1 MIEIG
6 KTIIKFPPLREGILI
21 KRYKRF
27 LADVELADGEIVTA
41 HCANTGPMKGV
52 LWPGGRVRLK
62 YSPSPKRKLD
72 WSWEQAEVPSH
83 SELKKCWVGI
93 NTSLPNKLIR
103 NLIEA
108 NCLEKQFGSISTIK
122 SETKTISS
130 YIHNSQGDGIG
141 KIAVL
146 VALRCDE
153 NSKQIQDFGKQL
165 AMHIAAAKP
174 KAVSRDDLDPDL
186 LSRERKILVEQAK
199 DSGKPDAIIEKM
211 VDGRIRKFYEEACLL
226 EQTFVM
232 DEDSKIAD
240 VIEQKAKDL
249 SLKLS
254 ISGFSYFVLG
264 EGIEKREEDFVTEVA
279 AAGR

>member
-6 KTIIKFPPLREGILI
+6 KTIVKFPPLVEGILI

-83 SELKKCWVGI
+83 NELKRCWVGI

-108 NCLEKQFGSISTIK
+108 NGLEKQLGLIANIK
-122 SETKTISS
+122 PEVKYGLEGKSRIDLLLKPETSNSDSRNIYIEVKNTTWCEKTLALFPDTVTTRGQKHLMELMSVCT
-130 YIHNSQGDGIG
+130 NSR
-141 KIAVL
+141 AVL
-146 VALRCDE
+146 IPCISRSDMEIFAPADSADPLYGHLFREAL
-153 NSKQIQDFGKQL
+153 S
-165 AMHIAAAKP
+165 
-174 KAVSRDDLDPDL
+174 S
-186 LSRERKILVEQAK
+186 
-199 DSGKPDAIIEKM
+199 
-211 VDGRIRKFYEEACLL
+211 
-226 EQTFVM
+226 
-232 DEDSKIAD
+232 
-240 VIEQKAKDL
+240 
-249 SLKLS
+249 
-254 ISGFSYFVLG
+254 
-264 EGIEKREEDFVTEVA
+264 GIEVIPCSFGFFSDHVTWEGVKSF
-279 AAGR
+279 RSFQ